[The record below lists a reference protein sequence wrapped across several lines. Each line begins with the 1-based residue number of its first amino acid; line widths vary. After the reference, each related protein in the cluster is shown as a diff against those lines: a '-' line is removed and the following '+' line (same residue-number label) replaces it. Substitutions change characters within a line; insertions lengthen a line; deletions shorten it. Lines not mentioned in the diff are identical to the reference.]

1 MTNRYYHHLA
11 YLFLLFLFTVGM
23 AACSAAEPAPTPTP
37 DWELDG
43 WTLVWHD
50 EFDGPE
56 INTDYWT
63 HEIGGHGW
71 GNGENQY
78 YTDSPENSFIE
89 DGMLVI
95 QALEQNFMGKP
106 FTSARLTTQD
116 KVTQQY
122 GRIEARIQI
131 PTGAGIWPA
140 FWMLGESFDT
150 VGWPRSGEID
160 IMENI
165 GSEPT
170 IIHGTLHGP
179 GYSGGSGVGTSY
191 RLPDRS
197 PFHANFHVYAV
208 EWEPGEIR
216 WYVDDTRY
224 NTITANGVPGEWVYD
239 QPFFMLLNVAVGG
252 RWPGYPTADTE
263 FPQRMLVDYVR
274 IYERSNQ

>member
-1 MTNRYYHHLA
+1 MNMIPQHHLFA
-11 YLFLLFLFTVGM
+11 YVLLLLFLTACATAAPTETV
-23 AACSAAEPAPTPTP
+23 ATTPTP
-37 DWELDG
+37 DWERDG
-43 WTLVWHD
+43 WTLVWQD

-56 INTDYWT
+56 INADHWT

-78 YTDSPENSFIE
+78 YTDSTDNSFIE

-95 QALEQNFMGKP
+95 QALEQNLLGKP
-106 FTSARLTTQD
+106 FTSARLTTQG

-131 PTGAGIWPA
+131 PTGTGIWPA
-140 FWMLGESFDT
+140 FWMLGENFDT

-165 GSEPT
+165 GSEPWVV
-170 IIHGTLHGP
+170 HGTLHGP
-179 GYSGGSGVGTSY
+179 GYSGGSGVGASY

-197 PFHANFHVYAV
+197 PFHADFYVYAV
-208 EWEPGEIR
+208 EWEPDEIR

-239 QPFFMLLNVAVGG
+239 QPFFILLNVAVGG
-252 RWPGYPTADTE
+252 RWPGYPDATTE

-274 IYERSNQ
+274 IYERSE